1 MLQYIYFVKCPNC
14 EDEPFDF
21 FNDAKD
27 YALGCLSAKPIITQ
41 TEVDRNDFGECTDSR
56 DLGTIWSW
64 EDMMIDVPMDDE
76 LTTFSKGETLDFDY
90 DPGQD
95 SEFLSIDNTL
105 DEVPDNFRR
114 PAGLAETYYAVVEVD
129 GEERKFPFDSKDK
142 AKEYLN
148 FVRAGKDPAFK
159 GKTIGSTYTESC
171 RKPIPDGMTVED
183 LVEEME
189 ENEDDVECKWCG
201 ELFDKSEGR
210 YEVDMGWLCDYCIA
224 AIKSR
229 GETLTFREDIN
240 PLAEKTILSEGA
252 FDFEYLANQEDPKA
266 QILNLLRQSLSDF
279 YFNGDT
285 LAEVKAVYSKYG
297 YTATVKDFNL
307 SSTGRIDI
315 MYTNDRTGQ
324 ICIGDLEDVLEGLQ
338 RNSAAYKLFQAIKKA
353 AGDLNKRNKPG
364 VSARRDA
371 SVFGLLQ
378 SNPKVAEEF
387 RNHVKKIEYRIPLL
401 DDPTYADEFGF
412 DKDNAYLSDEA
423 YHKLETIYSNFMSL
437 EFAQAALDAGMV
449 TNRPS
454 YEDYNHNIEK
464 SWAAVGVI
472 TFDCHISQL
481 SQEARDI
488 IKIAKVKGVD
498 AQTPA
503 YEGTTSTCCYR
514 LANALVKY
522 FNNDVLFYQHSQEQ
536 EALHEA
542 TSEFTWDKE
551 PVELEYDKLSVTL
564 QGEMKDSNDPYEP
577 PYCDEWDEVVSH
589 TYEADPVSVAEY
601 IYDLMT
607 EEDIVGVPGGFNALD
622 TDDALFNR
630 FMEEHF
636 YDLVEKYMTQLLAK
650 FEDDAARDY
659 EDNYNPA
666 EARRNAEANY
676 WDDYRDGHYFDE
688 SCATEE
694 KQTSMLE
701 ELEDS
706 ETYRERLTLCPECAT
721 TSFDIETGI
730 CINCGFN

>member
-1 MLQYIYFVKCPNC
+1 MIQYIYFVKCPNC
-14 EDEPFDF
+14 DDEPFDF

-41 TEVDRNDFGECTDSR
+41 IEVDRNDFGECTDSR
-56 DLGTIWSW
+56 DLGTVWSW
-64 EDMMIDVPMDDE
+64 EDMMTDVPVDDTAVSVFTKDDLSDYE
-76 LTTFSKGETLDFDY
+76 ADADPEFNVLDN
-90 DPGQD
+90 
-95 SEFLSIDNTL
+95 SL
-105 DEVPDNFRR
+105 DAVPDNF
-114 PAGLAETYYAVVEVD
+114 
-129 GEERKFPFDSKDK
+129 
-142 AKEYLN
+142 
-148 FVRAGKDPAFK
+148 
-159 GKTIGSTYTESC
+159 

-229 GETLTFREDIN
+229 GETLTFREG
-240 PLAEKTILSEGA
+240 PLDES
-252 FDFEYLANQEDPKA
+252 
-266 QILNLLRQSLSDF
+266 
-279 YFNGDT
+279 
-285 LAEVKAVYSKYG
+285 
-297 YTATVKDFNL
+297 AT
-307 SSTGRIDI
+307 
-315 MYTNDRTGQ
+315 TN
-324 ICIGDLEDVLEGLQ
+324 
-338 RNSAAYKLFQAIKKA
+338 
-353 AGDLNKRNKPG
+353 
-364 VSARRDA
+364 
-371 SVFGLLQ
+371 
-378 SNPKVAEEF
+378 
-387 RNHVKKIEYRIPLL
+387 
-401 DDPTYADEFGF
+401 
-412 DKDNAYLSDEA
+412 
-423 YHKLETIYSNFMSL
+423 
-437 EFAQAALDAGMV
+437 
-449 TNRPS
+449 
-454 YEDYNHNIEK
+454 
-464 SWAAVGVI
+464 
-472 TFDCHISQL
+472 
-481 SQEARDI
+481 
-488 IKIAKVKGVD
+488 
-498 AQTPA
+498 
-503 YEGTTSTCCYR
+503 
-514 LANALVKY
+514 
-522 FNNDVLFYQHSQEQ
+522 
-536 EALHEA
+536 
-542 TSEFTWDKE
+542 FTWDKE

-607 EEDIVGVPGGFNALD
+607 EEDIVDVPGGFNALD